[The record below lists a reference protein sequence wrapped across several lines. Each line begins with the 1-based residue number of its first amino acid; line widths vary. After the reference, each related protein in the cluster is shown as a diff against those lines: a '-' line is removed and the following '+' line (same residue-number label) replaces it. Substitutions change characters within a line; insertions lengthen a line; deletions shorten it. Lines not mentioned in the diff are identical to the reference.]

1 MSILDFFKRKGIDKK
16 KYELVVSSDRPYETG
31 TTDDD
36 GVTCIKTFTPPLEMK
51 TEKKYRLP
59 LKVCFDKRNL
69 YSLEVYL
76 PDATTAEMLKALPQ
90 HTAIIIT
97 LWLFLDDGS
106 FFIMF
111 PDEVN
116 PRFDEAG
123 DITAYHLPLL
133 KAGFH
138 SERKNL
144 KNSLSPEEICDF
156 TREQLVTRN
165 IVEIQP
171 RILGTTDDGIDCRSV
186 EISSPTAEYIAKSIE
201 VIRNH
206 NL

>member
-1 MSILDFFKRKGIDKK
+1 MSIFDFFKRKGIDKE
-16 KYELVVSSDRPYETG
+16 KYELVVSSDRPYEVG
-31 TTDDD
+31 TADDD
-36 GVTCIKTFTPPLEMK
+36 GITCLKTFTPPLDMK
-51 TEKKYRLP
+51 AEKEYSLP
-59 LKVCFDKRNL
+59 LKVCFDERNL
-69 YSLEVYL
+69 YSLELYL
-76 PDATTAEMLKALPQ
+76 PDASTADMLKALPQ
-90 HTAIIIT
+90 DTPVLIT

-116 PRFDEAG
+116 PRFDESG
-123 DITAYHLPLL
+123 NITSFHVPLL

-144 KNSLSPEEICDF
+144 KDTLSPKEICDF
-156 TREQLVTRN
+156 TRKQLVTHN

-186 EISSPTAEYIAKSIE
+186 EISSPTAEYIAKAIE
-201 VIRNH
+201 AISNH
-206 NL
+206 KM